1 MHDMLQ
7 LTTYMFIDTSTLI
20 QINITTQPVFAL
32 CFAQNII
39 IIMLEEVL
47 LPGNQETCNQGAGR
61 AILWDSGTA
70 CQPSRPM
77 SM

>member
-32 CFAQNII
+32 CFAQNTQVG
-39 IIMLEEVL
+39 ERQRFVTGWVL
-47 LPGNQETCNQGAGR
+47 WAT
-61 AILWDSGTA
+61 
-70 CQPSRPM
+70 
-77 SM
+77 